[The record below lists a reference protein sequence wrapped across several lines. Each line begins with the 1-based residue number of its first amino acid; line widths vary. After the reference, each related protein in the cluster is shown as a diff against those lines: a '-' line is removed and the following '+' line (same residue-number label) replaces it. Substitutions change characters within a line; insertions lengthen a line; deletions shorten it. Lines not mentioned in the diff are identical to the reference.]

1 MLIAVADSFQFLK
14 VCDVQCCS
22 VRYYHVGIV
31 ERSLPKMVSRNRLS
45 DRCNIIFER
54 HLWHL
59 FNHCESSLLEIFQA
73 VTVVSMIAY
82 SSMFNVCSGKPLL
95 WPQTN
100 PETTG
105 LEGIV
110 NPFIHYH
117 RKICV
122 LG

>member
-1 MLIAVADSFQFLK
+1 
-14 VCDVQCCS
+14 
-22 VRYYHVGIV
+22 
-31 ERSLPKMVSRNRLS
+31 MVSRNRLS
-45 DRCNIIFER
+45 DRCNRIFEW

-59 FNHCESSLLEIFQA
+59 FNHCEYSLLETIQA

-82 SSMFNVCSGKPLL
+82 SVMFNVYGGKPSL
-95 WPQTN
+95 WQQTN

-105 LEGIV
+105 LQGIV

-117 RKICV
+117 RKICI